1 MKKLI
6 ALFSAL
12 VISSGFSG
20 LAMAEVET
28 SKAPESLISEC
39 SKQADAQQPQDRDAF
54 INECMNEKLGYEK
67 DE

>member
-6 ALFSAL
+6 SLFTALLITAGL
-12 VISSGFSG
+12 PGF
-20 LAMAEVET
+20 AMAEVEPGQ
-28 SKAPESLISEC
+28 AAEGLISEC

-54 INECMNEKLGYEK
+54 INQCMDDKLGYEK